1 MFLPE
6 LPGRASRA
14 QMSYL
19 CLSCVG
25 EGLGE
30 WRCDKCTAHPNTRRN
45 RIPEPSQMAHP
56 QPHDVTTAISVA
68 GIPIKRVQHNTRVT
82 SDPRPAPPEGR
93 LGQNRAAWRLT
104 RRRVGF
110 ACTIYTTS
118 ETRNMK

>member
-68 GIPIKRVQHNTRVT
+68 GIPIKRVQHNTCYIRDQRLPRGA
-82 SDPRPAPPEGR
+82 SDRIAPHG
-93 LGQNRAAWRLT
+93 A
-104 RRRVGF
+104 
-110 ACTIYTTS
+110 
-118 ETRNMK
+118 